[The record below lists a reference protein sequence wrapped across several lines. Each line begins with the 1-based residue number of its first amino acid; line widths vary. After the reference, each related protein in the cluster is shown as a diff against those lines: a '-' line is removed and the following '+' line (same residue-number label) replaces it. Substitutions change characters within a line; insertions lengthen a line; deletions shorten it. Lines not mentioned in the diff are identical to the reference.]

1 MSQLKKPHILY
12 HNFTFALLLLLFAFL
27 SHIALGILDNYLAN
41 ALSILALGL
50 LLFTLRKHS
59 NKLFL
64 IALTFLFAIAFSYIP
79 SGILYGPA
87 SIGVI
92 ASVYETNFSET
103 LGFLRAM
110 PSSIY
115 IFILVYFLL
124 FIILLFVNR
133 HITPNKN
140 NTSKYYFIY
149 FIILVFSLYQPVSKE
164 ITNTDKEKE
173 FSIADFFK
181 ASDFYPVSFI
191 ANTLKV
197 NHTYLTQRDLLND
210 ALTKTPEWN
219 ILSVEPKYQNYVL
232 IIGESMRRC

>member
-64 IALTFLFAIAFSYIP
+64 IVLIFIFAITFSYIP

-115 IFILVYFLL
+115 IFILVYLL
-124 FIILLFVNR
+124 VLLILRL
-133 HITPNKN
+133 HL
-140 NTSKYYFIY
+140 
-149 FIILVFSLYQPVSKE
+149 LVFAKFP
-164 ITNTDKEKE
+164 KE
-173 FSIADFFK
+173 FFH
-181 ASDFYPVSFI
+181 SFVRR
-191 ANTLKV
+191 TK
-197 NHTYLTQRDLLND
+197 YLLRRSFHS
-210 ALTKTPEWN
+210 N
-219 ILSVEPKYQNYVL
+219 ITVIHENYM
-232 IIGESMRRC
+232 I